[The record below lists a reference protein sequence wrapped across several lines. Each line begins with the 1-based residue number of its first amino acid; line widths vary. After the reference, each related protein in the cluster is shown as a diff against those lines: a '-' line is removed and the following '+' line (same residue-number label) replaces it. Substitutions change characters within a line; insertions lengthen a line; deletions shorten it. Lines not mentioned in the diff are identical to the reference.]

1 MRRGFPC
8 VSRRGNERENIIVAV
23 NTQQEYDDTGKVVFD
38 DYYNQP
44 DPRAYFTTL
53 RDLDYRIAGEAQ
65 PVMRKALEAVRSHRS
80 LDTVKVADLGASYGI
95 NAALLKCEIEL
106 NDLNHLYSD
115 PAIADI
121 SREELLQRDRR
132 FYAEHDCDS
141 SVETVGIDPAGNA
154 IGYGVDVGLLD
165 HGITTNLEEEPLKRD
180 DVAALRGTDL
190 VMSTG
195 CIGYVT
201 ETSIEKLLEATA
213 KERPWM
219 AHSVLRMFTFEP
231 YKELLR
237 ERGYVT
243 ERMEG
248 TLLQRQFANDAER
261 AHVIDNLQE
270 MGLDSEG
277 MESEGWYHANV
288 FLSRPVEDAQ
298 APVTLEV

>member
-1 MRRGFPC
+1 MRRGIPC

-106 NDLNHLYSD
+106 NDLNYLYSD